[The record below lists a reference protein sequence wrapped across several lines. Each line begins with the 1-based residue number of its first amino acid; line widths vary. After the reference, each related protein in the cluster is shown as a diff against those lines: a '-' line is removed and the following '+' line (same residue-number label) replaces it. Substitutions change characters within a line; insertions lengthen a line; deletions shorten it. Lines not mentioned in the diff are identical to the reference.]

1 MSTSAPLHFLIIM
14 AATHGLYA
22 ESFLRELKRQGHRVV
37 VVTRAE
43 ALGYDWPR
51 EYIDALYAVKNI
63 FDADELRNAVTY
75 LAREERIDRLVGPG
89 EYDIELAARL
99 REHLRVPGMG
109 DSRSRYFRD
118 KLAMRDRAQSG
129 GVPVPRF
136 VAAIHRPT
144 IAQFLNEV
152 PGPWVLKPRTEA
164 SSKGIQVL
172 RDHEQ
177 VWRALDAL
185 GDTAADHLIE
195 RFVPGDVFHVDGVV
209 SRGQVLFAAPHR
221 YGKPILRLH
230 KEGGVYTTWRLQ
242 DESPEA
248 KALLA
253 LNQEVVTAL
262 GLREGVTHIEYIR
275 DEDGKFFFLE
285 AGARVGAGLIEE
297 MVEAH
302 SGVNLWAEWARIEIA
317 EAQGVPYQ
325 LPPVK
330 HGYAGVLASA
340 VHHQHPDPRPYLS
353 EGVRF
358 LPSKPYHIGL
368 LVEAESADAVAAR
381 LQELAQRVGR
391 ELSARF

>member
-1 MSTSAPLHFLIIM
+1 MSTSAPLHFLIVM

-51 EYIDALYAVKNI
+51 QYIDALYAVKNI

-136 VAAIHRPT
+136 GAAIHRPT
-144 IAQFLNEV
+144 IAQFLHAV

-242 DESPEA
+242 AESPEA

-317 EAQGVPYQ
+317 EAKGEPYR

-330 HGYAGVLASA
+330 QGYAGVLASA
-340 VHHQHPDPRPYLS
+340 IHHEHPDPRPYLS